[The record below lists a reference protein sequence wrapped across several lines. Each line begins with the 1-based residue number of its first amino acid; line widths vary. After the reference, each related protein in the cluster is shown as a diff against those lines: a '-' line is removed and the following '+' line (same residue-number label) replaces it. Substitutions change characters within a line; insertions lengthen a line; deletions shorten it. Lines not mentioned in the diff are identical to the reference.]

1 MKAPIKWLQDFVKI
15 DIPAEQL
22 AEKLVHAG
30 FEVEEIIREADNIKN
45 VVAGRVMQ
53 MEKHPNSDHMWTC
66 QINVKTKTLQ
76 IVTGAQNV
84 KVGDIVPVALDGAK
98 LPDGKRIFNGEL
110 RGVKSYGM
118 LCGGS
123 ELGLTD
129 DDYEGASVD
138 GIMILKPNTAV
149 GTDINEILGTNDV
162 VLDVSV
168 TANRPDC
175 NSILGIAR
183 EIGAVLHH
191 TVKSPVTSYTATPSD
206 RIVNM
211 LDVNIVDN
219 ELCPRYMAKA
229 VKDIKICQ
237 SPKIMRDRLK
247 AVGIKPINNIVDI
260 TNYILIELGQP
271 MHAFDYAKIGGNR
284 LVVRRAE
291 SGEKIVTLDGAE
303 HNLDPDV
310 LVIADAAKPLAV
322 AGIMGGIDSGIS
334 ENTNTIIFESA
345 KFARDSIR
353 RTSRRIGLHSD
364 SSARFEKGID
374 FLSQAVAIDRALTL
388 IQMNGW
394 GTIVSGTIDSNF
406 NAVKPHSVTVPYKR
420 INEILG
426 IKVPTEKMVEIL
438 NGLQIRTTVKGKKLE
453 CNVPSFRDDIE
464 NANDLAEEIIRLY
477 GYNKIKSTLFD
488 DAAQTS
494 GGRERNRVKED
505 ELKELLAAKGANEII
520 TYSFISPKTFDM
532 LRLNAD
538 DKLRKAISIINP
550 LGEDVSIMRTTL
562 AGSMLQIIGSNFSKN
577 NTEGFLFETGKTF
590 IPKTL
595 PLNDFPVE
603 TQTLCIG
610 MYGGDSDFY
619 KIKGVVE
626 SVFEAFKVDKS
637 TYRRANIRYLH
648 DGRSAEIYIGDD
660 VLVGYVGEV
669 YPDVAD
675 AYGIGTRAYIAEI
688 NVEKLFDASLD
699 FRTFR
704 ALPKYPAISRD
715 LALLVKDGVSA
726 DQVVAVIRKV
736 TNRSILESVEI
747 FDVYRGQ
754 GVPKGNTSIALTI
767 VFRASDRTL
776 KDDEVQAEIDHA
788 LKSMKRKYRVKLR
801 V

>member
-1 MKAPIKWLQDFVKI
+1 MKAPISWLQEFVKI

-22 AEKLVHAG
+22 ADKLVHAG
-30 FEVEEIIREADNIKN
+30 FEVEEIIRESDNVKN

-53 MEKHPNSDHMWTC
+53 MERHPDSDHLWIC

-84 KVGDIVPVALDGAK
+84 KVGDMVPVALDGAR

-129 DDYEGASVD
+129 EDYEGASVD
-138 GIMILKPNTAV
+138 GIMILRPNTVV
-149 GTDINEILGTNDV
+149 GTDINDILGINDV
-162 VLDVSV
+162 ILDVAV

-175 NSILGIAR
+175 NSIWGIAR

-191 TVKSPVTSYTATPSD
+191 SVKMPVTSYTATPE

-211 LDVNIVDN
+211 LDVKVVDN

-229 VKDIKICQ
+229 VKNIKICP

-247 AVGIKPINNIVDI
+247 SVGIKPINNIVDI

-271 MHAFDYAKIGGNR
+271 MHAFDYEKIGGKQ
-284 LVVRRAE
+284 LIIRRAE
-291 SGEKIVTLDGAE
+291 QGEKIVTLDNVE
-303 HNLDPDV
+303 HALDSDV
-310 LVIADAAKPLAV
+310 LVIADAEKPLAV
-322 AGIMGGIDSGIS
+322 AGIMGGVESGIS
-334 ENTNTIIFESA
+334 ENTNTIIFEAA
-345 KFARDSIR
+345 KFARDNIR

-374 FLSQAVAIDRALTL
+374 FLSQAIAIDRALTL

-394 GTIVSGTIDSNF
+394 GTIISGTIDSNF
-406 NAVKPHSVTVPYKR
+406 NAVKPRSISVPYKK

-426 IKVPTEKMVEIL
+426 IKVPTEKMAEIL
-438 NGLQIRTTVKGKKLE
+438 NSLQIKTVIKGKRLE
-453 CNVPSFRDDIE
+453 CNIPAYREDIE

-477 GYNKIKSTLFD
+477 GYNKIKSTLFG
-488 DAAQTS
+488 DAAQTT
-494 GGRERNRVKED
+494 GGREPNRMKED

-520 TYSFISPKTFDM
+520 TYSFISPKTFDT
-532 LRLNAD
+532 LRLDAG
-538 DKLRKAISIINP
+538 DKLRKAIPILNP

-562 AGSMLQIIGSNFSKN
+562 VGSMLQIMGNNYSKN
-577 NTEGFLFETGKTF
+577 VTEGFFFETAKTF
-590 IPKTL
+590 APKSL
-595 PLNDFPVE
+595 PLTDFPVE

-610 MYGGDSDFY
+610 AYGGDCDFY
-619 KIKGVVE
+619 KLKGVLD
-626 SVFEAFKVDKS
+626 SVFSAFKVDKS
-637 TYRRANIRYLH
+637 SYRRAKINYLH
-648 DGRSAEIYIGDD
+648 EGRSAEIYVGDD
-660 VLVGYVGEV
+660 ELVGYLGEV
-669 YPDVAD
+669 YPDVQD
-675 AYGIGTRAYIAEI
+675 AYGIGTRAYVAEI
-688 NVEKLFDASLD
+688 NLEKLFAIGAD
-699 FRTFR
+699 FRPFR

-726 DQVVAVIRKV
+726 EQVIAVIRKV

>member
-1 MKAPIKWLQDFVKI
+1 MKAPISWLQEFVKI

-22 AEKLVHAG
+22 ADKLVHAG
-30 FEVEEIIREADNIKN
+30 FEVEEIIRESDNVKN

-53 MEKHPNSDHMWTC
+53 MERHSDSDHLWIC

-84 KVGDIVPVALDGAK
+84 KVGDMVPVALDGAR

-129 DDYEGASVD
+129 EDYEGASVD
-138 GIMILKPNTAV
+138 GIMILRPNTVV
-149 GTDINEILGTNDV
+149 GTDINDILGTNDV
-162 VLDVSV
+162 ILDVAV

-175 NSILGIAR
+175 NSIWGIAR

-191 TVKSPVTSYTATPSD
+191 SVKMPVTSYTATPE

-211 LDVNIVDN
+211 LDVKVVDN

-229 VKDIKICQ
+229 VKNIKICP

-247 AVGIKPINNIVDI
+247 SVGIKPINNIVDI

-271 MHAFDYAKIGGNR
+271 MHAFDYEKIGGKQ
-284 LVVRRAE
+284 LIIRRAE
-291 SGEKIVTLDGAE
+291 QGEKIVTLDNVE
-303 HNLDPDV
+303 HALDSDV
-310 LVIADAAKPLAV
+310 LVIADAEKPLAV
-322 AGIMGGIDSGIS
+322 AGIMGGVESGIS
-334 ENTNTIIFESA
+334 ENTNTIIFEAA
-345 KFARDSIR
+345 KFARDNIR

-374 FLSQAVAIDRALTL
+374 FLSQAIAIDRALTL

-394 GTIVSGTIDSNF
+394 GTIISGTIDSNF
-406 NAVKPHSVTVPYKR
+406 NAVKPRSISVPYKK

-426 IKVPTEKMVEIL
+426 IKVPTEKMAEIL
-438 NGLQIRTTVKGKKLE
+438 NSLQIKTVIKGKRLE
-453 CNVPSFRDDIE
+453 CNIPAYREDIE

-477 GYNKIKSTLFD
+477 GYNKIKSTLFG
-488 DAAQTS
+488 DAAQTT
-494 GGRERNRVKED
+494 GGREPNRMKED

-520 TYSFISPKTFDM
+520 TYSFISPKTFDA
-532 LRLNAD
+532 LRLDAG
-538 DKLRKAISIINP
+538 DKLRKAIPILNP

-562 AGSMLQIIGSNFSKN
+562 VGSMLQIMGNNYSKN
-577 NTEGFLFETGKTF
+577 VTEGFFFETAKTF
-590 IPKTL
+590 APKSL
-595 PLNDFPVE
+595 PLTDFPVE

-610 MYGGDSDFY
+610 AYGGDCDFY
-619 KIKGVVE
+619 KLKGVLD
-626 SVFEAFKVDKS
+626 SVFAAFKVDKS
-637 TYRRANIRYLH
+637 SYRRAKINYLH
-648 DGRSAEIYIGDD
+648 EGRSAEIYVGEDE
-660 VLVGYVGEV
+660 LVGYLGEV
-669 YPDVAD
+669 YPDVQD
-675 AYGIGTRAYIAEI
+675 AYGIGTRAYVAEI
-688 NVEKLFDASLD
+688 NLEKLFAIGAD
-699 FRTFR
+699 FRPFR

-726 DQVVAVIRKV
+726 EQVIAVIRKV

>member
-1 MKAPIKWLQDFVKI
+1 MKAPISWLQEFVKI

-22 AEKLVHAG
+22 ADKLVHAG
-30 FEVEEIIREADNIKN
+30 FEVEEIIRESDNVKN

-53 MEKHPNSDHMWTC
+53 MERHPDSDHLWIC

-84 KVGDIVPVALDGAK
+84 KVGDMVPVALDGAR

-129 DDYEGASVD
+129 EDYEGASVD
-138 GIMILKPNTAV
+138 GIMILRPNTVV
-149 GTDINEILGTNDV
+149 GTDINDILGTNDV
-162 VLDVSV
+162 ILDVAV

-175 NSILGIAR
+175 NSIWGIAR

-191 TVKSPVTSYTATPSD
+191 SVKMPVTSYTATPE

-211 LDVNIVDN
+211 LDVKVVDN

-229 VKDIKICQ
+229 VKNIKICP

-247 AVGIKPINNIVDI
+247 SVGIKPINNIVDI

-271 MHAFDYAKIGGNR
+271 MHAFDYEKIGGKQ
-284 LVVRRAE
+284 LIIRRAE
-291 SGEKIVTLDGAE
+291 QGEKIVTLDNVE
-303 HNLDPDV
+303 HALDSDV
-310 LVIADAAKPLAV
+310 LVIADAEKPLAV
-322 AGIMGGIDSGIS
+322 AGIMGGVESGIS
-334 ENTNTIIFESA
+334 ENTNTIIFEAA
-345 KFARDSIR
+345 KFARDNIR

-374 FLSQAVAIDRALTL
+374 FLSQAIAIDRALTL

-394 GTIVSGTIDSNF
+394 GTIISGTIDSNF
-406 NAVKPHSVTVPYKR
+406 NAVKPRSISVPYKK

-426 IKVPTEKMVEIL
+426 IKVPTEKMAEIL
-438 NGLQIRTTVKGKKLE
+438 NSLQIKTVIKGKRLE
-453 CNVPSFRDDIE
+453 CNIPAYREDIE

-477 GYNKIKSTLFD
+477 GYNKIKSTLFG
-488 DAAQTS
+488 DAAQTT
-494 GGRERNRVKED
+494 GGREPNRMKED

-520 TYSFISPKTFDM
+520 TYSFISPKTFDT
-532 LRLNAD
+532 LRLDAG
-538 DKLRKAISIINP
+538 DKLRKAIPILNP

-562 AGSMLQIIGSNFSKN
+562 VGSMLQIMGNNYSKN
-577 NTEGFLFETGKTF
+577 VTEGFFFETAKTF
-590 IPKTL
+590 APKSL
-595 PLNDFPVE
+595 PLTDFPVE

-610 MYGGDSDFY
+610 AYGGDCDFY
-619 KIKGVVE
+619 KLKGVLD
-626 SVFEAFKVDKS
+626 SVFSAFKVDKS
-637 TYRRANIRYLH
+637 SYRRAKINYLH
-648 DGRSAEIYIGDD
+648 EGRSAEIYVGDD
-660 VLVGYVGEV
+660 ELVGYLGEV
-669 YPDVAD
+669 YPDVQD
-675 AYGIGTRAYIAEI
+675 AYGIGTRAYVAEI
-688 NVEKLFDASLD
+688 NLEKLFAIGAD
-699 FRTFR
+699 FRPFR

-726 DQVVAVIRKV
+726 EQVIAVIRKV